1 MIVYGLFTVIHCI
14 QFSICFCLQFPNLF
28 PLLSFPS
35 FQLLLT
41 RVSLAHLHLEWNYQ
55 SRSWLSPFK
64 NFFISSTTAF
74 GSFPFPS
81 FSSTPLL
88 SWILRFSILL
98 STLANIFPSY
108 QVFSWHC
115 PLIGLSLLCP
125 VIPVEAITLLREE
138 SFKPW
143 IWFLVAINLWSFS
156 EESHKLMSFLGR
168 PPGSILD
175 HFPSLS
181 VLDVI
186 ILTPQTL

>member
-1 MIVYGLFTVIHCI
+1 MAFPTLGAEWGKNPGLSSRFWVQDTYTVMLVYGLFTVIHCI

-28 PLLSFPS
+28 PVLSFPS

-64 NFFISSTTAF
+64 NSFISSTTAF

-98 STLANIFPSY
+98 STLANIFPSH
-108 QVFSWHC
+108 QVFSWHG

-125 VIPVEAITLLREE
+125 VIPVEAINTSKRGIFQALDLIPGCH
-138 SFKPW
+138 KP
-143 IWFLVAINLWSFS
+143 L
-156 EESHKLMSFLGR
+156 
-168 PPGSILD
+168 
-175 HFPSLS
+175 
-181 VLDVI
+181 I
-186 ILTPQTL
+186 ILWGKP